1 VYAGEIMTKAKS
13 YVVTSLRVDGD
24 LWKDAKIEAIKQGET
39 LAKLIDRAIRNEIV
53 KNKET
58 ATAQPSTNRNDQKS

>member
-1 VYAGEIMTKAKS
+1 MAKTKS

-39 LAKLIDRAIRNEIV
+39 LASLIDRALRKEIA
-53 KNKET
+53 KDKEVT
-58 ATAQPSTNRNDQKS
+58 AKY